1 MLILDNIIFSLQKAG
16 GISIVWENIIKGV
29 LNNDIECRFIEHGE
43 TENIFRNE
51 LDIPRKSV
59 IMENLGFHKY
69 RRYVD
74 PSIKHISDPFIF
86 HSSYYR
92 TAKNRNAIN
101 ITTVHDFTYDYFSS
115 GLAKQV
121 HCRQKYKAIC
131 NSDVIVCISENT
143 KKDLLHFVP
152 EASKKDI
159 RIIHNGVS
167 EEYHPI
173 MDGMKELEDCIL
185 YVGAR
190 DGYKRFDYA
199 VDAVRDTKYRLL
211 ICGNDL
217 TENERRMLDAK
228 LGSGKYILKI
238 RPSNTEL
245 NYFYNSVFCLFY
257 PSEYEG
263 FGIPVLE
270 AQKAGCPVIAFNS
283 SSIPEVI
290 GDTPLLLSSYS
301 EKEFLSKINILKNIS
316 VRQNVITFG
325 IENSKRFSWEKMSR
339 EYISLYYE
347 LINKSH

>member
-29 LNNDIECRFIEHGE
+29 LNNGIECRFIEHGE

-51 LDIPRKSV
+51 LDIPPESV

-69 RRYVD
+69 RRYID
-74 PSIKHISDPFIF
+74 PGIKHILDPFIF

-152 EASKKDI
+152 EVRKKDI
-159 RIIHNGVS
+159 RIIYNGVS
-167 EEYHPI
+167 DEYHPV
-173 MDGMKELEDCIL
+173 MNGNKEFEDCIL

-190 DGYKRFDYA
+190 NGYKRFDYA
-199 VDAVRDTKYRLL
+199 VDAIKDTNYRLL

-228 LGSGKYILKI
+228 LGRGKYILKI
-238 RPSNTEL
+238 RPSNAEL
-245 NYFYNSVFCLFY
+245 NVFYNSVFCLFY

-301 EKEFLSKINILKNIS
+301 EREFLSKINILNDAGA
-316 VRQNVITFG
+316 RQNVITSG

-339 EYISLYYE
+339 EYISLYNE